1 MNTINKFLALA
12 LMAVAMVFASCSK
25 DGDPVTPDPPVVER
39 CNTQISEW
47 LYGTEY
53 EDYDFDALCELMDDL
68 FYPEAGCSQV
78 RKGNF
83 VGRNLDWY
91 ITDEATCIVKVD
103 AKNSESAAGLQ
114 HISDARYASIAT
126 IAETGMFTR
135 DIAQSGVYD
144 DLYMILPAFIAEGIN
159 EKGLYTGLNVAPTGE
174 TSLDPDKWRPLEW
187 GLGAAFTNPGAEHTL
202 TVAMLNRVLLDHASS
217 VDEALQII
225 NDINWYDA
233 YNFPVEGM
241 SQSFHWLIADS
252 TKTCVLEFID
262 NKPVALVS
270 DNITEA
276 SLSTIMT
283 NFSNVVF
290 QHGILNHFACGYE
303 RFEEAK
309 VAYDTTPATMDGMK
323 DMMELLWYTK
333 GYTSKQNT
341 PGFRYSD
348 VYPDDIGYDDFC
360 AHPEW
365 KTENQYI
372 IDYIS
377 DLQDRF
383 NNRKGWHTEDCPLW
397 YTAHTAVYDIRSRS
411 YQIFLHEGL
420 DVPRIWYDVTMDV
433 SFAKPMAV
441 N

>member
-1 MNTINKFLALA
+1 MKTTVKSICYLL
-12 LMAVAMVFASCSK
+12 LSVTLGFASCDK
-25 DGDPVTPDPPVVER
+25 NGDPETPVDPGDER

-53 EDYDFDALCELMDDL
+53 EDYDFDALCEIMDYM

-103 AKNSESAAGLQ
+103 AKNNKAASGLQ

-126 IAETGMFTR
+126 NAVTDMFTR
-135 DIAQSGVYD
+135 DIAQSGVFD
-144 DLYMILPAFIAEGIN
+144 DVYLILPAFIAEGIN

-202 TVAMLNRVLLDHASS
+202 NVGLLNRVLLDHASS

-225 NDINWYDA
+225 NSINWYEP
-233 YNFPVEGM
+233 YNFPAEGM
-241 SQSFHWLIADS
+241 SQSFQWLIADS
-252 TKTCVLEFID
+252 TKTCVLEFIE

-283 NFSNVVF
+283 NFCNVLF
-290 QHGILNHFACGYE
+290 QHGIINHFGSGYE
-303 RFEEAK
+303 RYEEAT
-309 VAYDTTPATMDGMK
+309 ATYDTTPATMDGLK
-323 DMMELLWYTK
+323 DMMQLLWYTK
-333 GYTSKQNT
+333 GYTRKQNT

-348 VYPDDIGYDDFC
+348 VIPDDIGYDDFF

-365 KTENQYI
+365 KTQNQYI

-377 DLQDRF
+377 EQQDMF

-397 YTAHTAVYDIRSRS
+397 YSRHTAVYDIRSRS
-411 YQIFLHEGL
+411 YKIFLHEGL

-433 SFAKPMAV
+433 SFAKPLDV